1 MGPGSSCPRGY
12 ARLWVI
18 LAECLELTTATCPGY
33 LAVLVAGTSLCTVL
47 GVVAIPVMDPADVLT
62 LPFWSCLAGGPRQID
77 DDI

>member
-1 MGPGSSCPRGY
+1 MGLGSSCPRGY

-18 LAECLELTTATCPGY
+18 LAECLELTTATSPGY
-33 LAVLVAGTSLCTVL
+33 LAVSVAGTSPCTAL
-47 GVVAIPVMDPADVLT
+47 GATAIPVMDPADVLT